1 MSKVHVDGKNA
12 GNVTL
17 YALSTC
23 MWCKKTKDLLSKLG
37 VGYDYVYVDL
47 TNGSERSELI
57 DDMRRF
63 NPDLTFPTLVINND
77 VIVGYKEK
85 EIKNALGAS

>member
-37 VGYDYVYVDL
+37 VSYDYVYVDL
-47 TNGSERSELI
+47 TSGSARSELI
-57 DDMRRF
+57 DEMRRF
-63 NPDLTFPTLVINND
+63 NPDLTFPTLVIKND